1 MKGNRMIKTTGS
13 GTVVVVNNVT
23 LTNDL
28 IFGWCVL
35 SDKGWM
41 PLKDWDVEELAMI
54 RKATLGYQLCPTDF
68 SDAVSEKIEEKR
80 HAAIRDRFKKDFI
93 ELLHPKSKS
102 ESQRNQSIFSAASGS
117 QVPFSPASD
126 QDRSKDELEL
136 YKLIMKNLAPQKDET
151 NIVDLG
157 YCKIEIMKNGTIL
170 LEQTHRKFKSG
181 EGKHVF
187 ESIENAVKYILRRY
201 W

>member
-1 MKGNRMIKTTGS
+1 MIKTTGS

-54 RKATLGYQLCPTDF
+54 RKATLDYPLCPTDF

-80 HAAIRDRFKKDFI
+80 YAAIRDRVKKDFI
-93 ELLHPKSKS
+93 ELLPPKS
-102 ESQRNQSIFSAASGS
+102 
-117 QVPFSPASD
+117 ASD